1 MFVGCLSSFS
11 PSVSASKCLQ
21 WEKNSIQKDSEVFV
35 PLCLPAM
42 YIDQGLAML
51 QAIGVR
57 LARHIFLTGA
67 IGAEEVKAIVQGV
80 RKSFEIFQGFVPGE
94 TALKGMLL
102 GDHQELWLAIFRVPG
117 EVQPEILGIY
127 GTMDAGP
134 RHNIGDDP
142 RM

>member
-1 MFVGCLSSFS
+1 
-11 PSVSASKCLQ
+11 
-21 WEKNSIQKDSEVFV
+21 
-35 PLCLPAM
+35 M